1 MSEEIVMS
9 VEDPSEED
17 DMQENEEETNRP
29 SNDVMERIREYID
42 RTYSENVAS
51 LDWSGR
57 FWQQSVLESLGIE
70 PLNVMTKESWRA
82 MLGELALPYYQSQ
95 VAVSQ
100 SQESQNS
107 QDFSQM
113 EMATATEQ
121 IGNDV
126 LPDDDHEETATMAV
140 AEQESTLP
148 ESQHIQST
156 MHDDTDADGML
167 DKNGD
172 VVDENDDLFGDE
184 SGDEDSGPTNTAATL
199 TATSESD
206 HHVDATASDDEN
218 DLLSVAEIDELIKA
232 SQAPSPTFK
241 ETLKARNQE
250 EREKKKQ
257 AKEEVNAALASELEA
272 LKKIEKGPSE
282 AELRRRKLI
291 EIDDEDLA
299 FRIDRLN
306 AVAMKELNKC
316 AGRNRKLQQQQMREL
331 KQWMRNLLEKGDE
344 DIRDLIGEELSRCE
358 TRLRDSEGN
367 TVNAMAYL
375 KASVAKDDADDA
387 ADNEV
392 DEEEEGGGGGDLM
405 TSHMTVMNPDDQGTE
420 EKKDSDDQETY
431 MALSDSEDEDEGEK
445 KDEGV
450 DGPMHEGETGEMGED
465 GVTENVGIDMETP
478 APVPTTT
485 NPPEESKEELSK
497 GLPDVVVLGP
507 ARSLQRLAMAMG
519 SKLTARAALKQ
530 QLRKKV
536 IVTATENYCKQQ
548 HIQTAE
554 LKLRMDIT
562 EKCRQVGC
570 LSCFDP
576 FLILLF
582 SSFVYYC
589 H

>member
-9 VEDPSEED
+9 VEDPDVQD
-17 DMQENEEETNRP
+17 DNQENEEETNRP
-29 SNDVMERIREYID
+29 CDDVNRIRDYID

-57 FWQQSVLESLGIE
+57 FWQQSVLEALGIE
-70 PLNVMTKESWRA
+70 PLNVMTKETWRE

-107 QDFSQM
+107 QDFSQV
-113 EMATATEQ
+113 EIATEQ
-121 IGNDV
+121 MGDDV
-126 LPDDDHEETATMAV
+126 LPVDDHDETVATG
-140 AEQESTLP
+140 EQEPVLP
-148 ESQHIQST
+148 ESQHIDAT
-156 MHDDTDADGML
+156 VHKETDADVMH
-167 DKNGD
+167 DENNDD
-172 VVDENDDLFGDE
+172 VVDEPEDLFGD
-184 SGDEDSGPTNTAATL
+184 
-199 TATSESD
+199 
-206 HHVDATASDDEN
+206 ASDDEEDAGPMETVVPGTATSDHHDGDAN
-218 DLLSVAEIDELIKA
+218 DEDNDMLSVAEIDELIKA

-272 LKKIEKGPSE
+272 QKKIEKGPTE

-291 EIDDEDLA
+291 EVDEEELTY
-299 FRIDRLN
+299 RIDRLN
-306 AVAMKELNKC
+306 AVAMRELNKC
-316 AGRNRKLQQQQMREL
+316 AGRNRKVQQQQMREI
-331 KQWMRNLLEKGDE
+331 KKWIRNLLEKADD
-344 DIRDLIGEELSRCE
+344 DIKDLIGEELGRCE

-367 TVNAMAYL
+367 TVNTMAYL
-375 KASVAKDDADDA
+375 KASDAKDDADDA
-387 ADNEV
+387 ADNED
-392 DEEEEGGGGGDLM
+392 DEEEESERKAALI
-405 TSHMTVMNPDDQGTE
+405 TPHLTTVTDNND
-420 EKKDSDDQETY
+420 KETY
-431 MALSDSEDEDEGEK
+431 MALSDSEDEDEGEDDDGGANDEVK
-445 KDEGV
+445 EKDEG
-450 DGPMHEGETGEMGED
+450 DGGDVEDIVIDTETSAPALEEKEGQEEE
-465 GVTENVGIDMETP
+465 VKEQEEP
-478 APVPTTT
+478 A
-485 NPPEESKEELSK
+485 K

-562 EKCRQVGC
+562 EKCRQVVPLPC
-570 LSCFDP
+570 L
-576 FLILLF
+576 
-582 SSFVYYC
+582 Y
-589 H
+589 